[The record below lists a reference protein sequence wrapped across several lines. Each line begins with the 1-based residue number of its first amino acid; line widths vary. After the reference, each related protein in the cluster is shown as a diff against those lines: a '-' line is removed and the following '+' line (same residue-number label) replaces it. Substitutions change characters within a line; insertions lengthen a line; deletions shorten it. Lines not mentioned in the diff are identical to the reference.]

1 MALKEKSNLTLLPLE
16 LKVKIFR
23 MLTDYTDARSMT
35 AVSHEWRKVGEDP
48 KNWRIKLMT
57 ISFVPWKD
65 IEIVLRLREI
75 FEKYDQLK
83 TLRLVN
89 VWGDEPWGR
98 DFERLVKMFDEHD
111 QISKLIL
118 YRCTMLKYSCMN
130 CRIAY
135 VDLPTVGISKD
146 IVII

>member
-1 MALKEKSNLTLLPLE
+1 
-16 LKVKIFR
+16 
-23 MLTDYTDARSMT
+23 
-35 AVSHEWRKVGEDP
+35 
-48 KNWRIKLMT
+48 MT
-57 ISFVPWKD
+57 ISFGSWIEVEKD
-65 IEIVLRLREI
+65 LRNREQ

-98 DFERLVKMFDEHD
+98 DFESLVKMFDKHH

-118 YRCTMLKYSCMN
+118 YRCTMLKYSCMD

-135 VDLPTVGISKD
+135 VDLPSIGISKE

>member
-1 MALKEKSNLTLLPLE
+1 MALEEKSNLNLLPLE

-23 MLTDYTDARSMT
+23 LLTDYTDARSMS
-35 AVSHEWRKVGEDP
+35 AVNHEWRKVGQDP
-48 KNWRIKLMT
+48 KNWRIKQMT
-57 ISFVPWKD
+57 ISFGSWIEVEKD
-65 IEIVLRLREI
+65 LRNREQ

-98 DFERLVKMFDEHD
+98 DFERLVKMFDKHH

-118 YRCTMLKYSCMN
+118 YRCTMLKYSCMD

-135 VDLPTVGISKD
+135 VDLPSIGISKE